1 MSKYIRYTFILLSFM
16 LLSHLASAQIIT
28 DDKPQPADKP
38 QTIKSSEDKLWKW
51 DRFYFGGFP
60 VFGIGGGNYGT
71 SFSVGL
77 SAEAGYFV
85 HDRVSAGI
93 RTSYAYSNYKDS
105 YGSQKLHSMF
115 GGPFVRGYIWKGI
128 FGQAEY
134 QFSSLLFSIDDPSF
148 NADITV
154 RNNSLLLGGG
164 YHDNFD
170 TGFGYYIAV
179 MFRAYNSGTNLF
191 PGPEVRVGF
200 TYRLPTKE

>member
-1 MSKYIRYTFILLSFM
+1 MSILIRFSFILFSF
-16 LLSHLASAQIIT
+16 LLFTQMASAQIVT
-28 DDKPQPADKP
+28 EDKPLPAEKP
-38 QTIKSSEDKLWKW
+38 KYKKSSEDKIWKW
-51 DRFYFGGFP
+51 DRFYVGGFP
-60 VFGIGGGNYGT
+60 VFGIGGNSFGT

-77 SAEAGYFV
+77 SAEAGYFL
-85 HDRVSAGI
+85 HERVSAGI
-93 RTSYAYSNYKDS
+93 RTSYAFSNYRDS

-128 FGQAEY
+128 FAQAEY
-134 QFSSLLFSIDDPSF
+134 QFSSLLFTIDDPSF

-164 YHDNFD
+164 FHDNFED
-170 TGFGYYIAV
+170 GFGYYIAV

-200 TYRLPTKE
+200 TYRFPNKD